1 MENKVLWA
9 VFYNLVLFLLASSK
23 ESNRIKAYKLKK
35 ESKLWPLQDSLNE
48 SDKFEYT
55 NGGKEN
61 PPIFFSSNVKAH
73 NKKEDKKYEQNLSLP
88 NNTSFVTVKN
98 YNYTRTPSH
107 HAYIRRD
114 NTHTNS
120 TNNNQ
125 IRNVPKE
132 LNPREFLFTPNNQIS
147 ASLIQTNGPA
157 APMDI
162 LRYLDFSNSSGQ
174 IISTVYPFYVQM
186 NYFAEIKYYITFHF
200 EAKKNYDKAYNQS
213 VNPLMSSIQN
223 QINSCVPKKAA
234 LEKTIFV
241 LENPESH
248 NINLSNYE
256 EKHNEYKQQLDAYK
270 NCVQANMES
279 YTDRM
284 SKFNEKI
291 YSILNSVKCTD
302 ACETDTYEIM
312 LEIYVERVKEVNL
325 NNYVNYLSTLKASL
339 QFGVTLMLKVKQEI
353 DNNVTISTINFLQEE
368 MLDIITLCEAHTGKI
383 IHGKEN
389 VLKLQG
395 KEIPAE
401 VPLSTLKKL
410 YFDSANFYATY
421 KFSLK
426 RTDTTTAALRE
437 KGKLLADLYNKLITY
452 VSEKIDKNLDSL
464 YFISKSE
471 SMISEFEDTFKAGTE
486 ASKENSSIT
495 ADYARYSNLQIIDI
509 KSKYDYKIT
518 ELKKYLNQLKVLI
531 SPMKDLYNLNSLQK
545 DQRDSGRSIRS
556 SNSSPQEKVSALIN
570 LLSTIKDEDGTVL
583 ENFKNIER
591 YYEQGK
597 PLKGTLEGL
606 IKMIKAYEQDIVNLI
621 DNEKHNRS
629 YKDDIKNK
637 IKYITEKTDAI
648 KDIIPLNEEV
658 DNIIKQIEKLFN
670 EDLFHEGLPNMEK
683 LKKEKEKIKATIKS
697 LNTNFYDGDLKE
709 LVDDMLNFVY
719 KHSDFYDQ
727 AYAKGDVV
735 NLQKEAEQEY
745 EKITKL
751 KSNNIPQMLKDLKS
765 ESKNLSEL
773 KDTMMDEMLNNVHQ
787 DISNAFEQIRN
798 KYKDITTSLSAYKED
813 KQKFEKFK
821 VDMIQTKNE
830 LLGSLQQNDKKL
842 SEANNMYE
850 EFLAHIDTTTNRENQ
865 MYNQANALK
874 ENLANVQSKISSYQ
888 GKIEKLKA
896 HTRKNY
902 EKIKTLLQ
910 TFGNENINAKL
921 AEYEK
926 EFNENKRVVNTIIN
940 QIQESNKNIENIKIL
955 NNSIDRSEVNKQLIE
970 ELATNKQQLKEKID
984 THIKQLNSYNIIA
997 KDDKLIFE
1005 KTLNEEKANINTQ
1018 LSDTSI
1024 DNLKAQIQEMLDYCK
1039 TAKAKTNDKDGTH
1052 LEKLDKQK
1060 MDWKDSKVKID
1071 KLSTSYQVLDKKIN
1085 DLIKKQHDEIVAL
1098 IDKLITEKG
1107 NEIREKTDE
1116 KIKHLSE
1123 IKTKLSSFTVS
1134 DNVKNTQNVAIK
1146 GEVNGFEKKIE
1157 ALLIRVDNNNAK
1169 LTELRGKADQHV
1181 TTLRGEKNK
1190 TAEFNAKKDSLE
1202 KIHQQME
1209 NTHKELESMENEK
1222 IPINDINQ
1230 MEIEYGRILI
1240 HHMVQQI
1247 GEKKER
1253 SKSILEEINSTIE
1266 SIDQAKQNIPP
1277 EQQDI
1282 LREFEYS
1289 GYRDKA
1295 TASSTE
1301 IEQIDKSAKTEEGKA
1316 KSSTNLSDID
1326 VIKKEVLSYLRKA
1339 TTESNTMEDALREI
1353 KNVNTFLTS
1362 NISEEILANILK
1374 SAART
1379 QELNQQAVGEFNK
1392 ADRLIKEVEAKLS
1405 QATEHKSAIPG
1416 SAEYKQIEQ
1425 KINLIKQ
1432 IQKEITAGKEE
1443 INTCLSNTKEYKE
1456 KCESEV
1462 NSVNRGKAKV
1472 DFLQKRKELEENRM
1486 SQENL
1491 SKITDSIDQC
1501 KKDLAEIASS
1511 ELKVKAN
1518 YDSII
1523 KYEESINTILNYSSI
1538 LEYQTK
1544 LEIRKKEKTD
1554 LMNYINTENSAIQ
1567 EKLLNLQKKL
1577 NQLNENTDYTK
1588 VGNDLNNAKST
1599 KANVT
1604 IQYNLGRVKHQ
1615 LENVSVIKQELEKVL
1630 SAATDLE
1637 REVSKISDVTES
1649 NNLESL
1655 NGKEA
1660 DYTKHIKSFNKLK
1673 LLVQEKA
1680 AKVEEISSDTD
1691 NIEKELTEHKII
1703 FEVGLTERLIE
1714 IVKNRKS
1721 YVDTTKE
1728 LLNSSLNNF
1737 ASLFNG
1743 LDLKGYNPKANLE
1756 MYTQKLNT
1764 IHNEFMASHKIFDE
1778 KSKKVLVKDVNFT
1791 EAKTLREE
1799 AQKEDVTLKNKE
1811 EEAKSYL
1818 SDIKKK
1824 ESFEFILHMK
1834 EKLTQISKMCEQ
1846 QYEQADKGYS
1856 EVKTSIDRI
1865 ANLNDENSVADVL
1878 KEANDKNEQVQN
1890 LTHYTYKNEA
1900 QNVLRHM
1907 AKSANFIGINLVTGI
1922 QPTELSSQ
1930 ASESTTPELKF
1941 ESEREMKLEILTLSG
1956 NTTKLDYYKN
1966 MKDAYQSVLSI
1977 FKYSHGI
1984 DEKQRES
1991 QKITESANGSYL
2003 NNKAINE
2010 FKGRLNNVKSKQT
2023 AISNKIDNATTLL
2036 HNLNKIKT
2044 DDKNYDTI
2052 LEKDAS
2058 EELKRRRDS
2067 FNQEM
2072 KNTVDGL
2079 KLKEIQEK
2087 FNEQVK
2093 LLQNL
2098 ETKVST
2104 LNVHEGNVTE
2114 TVKKENTAVDAI
2126 QAAMEGIEKDV
2137 EYINYSYDELLKKGQ
2152 KIENQRYT
2160 SIRENLT
2167 NKIANDSSAINKIKK
2182 KAQQYLA
2189 YIKNNY
2195 NSIYNDIGTLNEY
2208 FDIKRLSN
2216 HDLTNVQEATRL
2228 HIEMSA
2234 AVEASEEI
2242 IADMKNEFI
2251 TNTEA
2256 DISALQNSADRLK
2269 SLYSN
2274 LKRKQISIN
2283 QIYKKINLIKLQ
2295 EIKTSANK
2303 YMDIAK
2309 LFNNVLEAQHKKLA
2323 QDRSKILQVKEKLIN
2338 TEKELANLDETIT
2351 LQSLKK
2357 STELCNSATKSIQDI
2372 RELEKENNKED
2383 KKIKIY
2389 GEKISHLINRRK
2401 VLLNDVSEYDRT
2413 ENFDHENEQAANDLQ
2428 NDIATIKKVL
2438 VSSEEQYRKLLE
2450 NVKKNESLYS
2460 NNDTKNFTLEISK
2473 KIENVK
2479 RKISIN
2485 IPESEQLLQ
2494 IENRF
2499 GDIKA
2504 IINGIKA
2511 DNDVDE
2517 YVEEV
2522 YKNIQREKEKLT
2534 DMRNG
2539 EQVKEAIKNITHY
2552 NDETKNKLSRIYN
2565 AFEKVKMK
2573 KKDMEKIFASI
2584 SEKSENNA
2592 IQNDV
2597 KNAIEHSINMQQLL
2611 ESHID
2616 KLRTLITNID
2626 KELIELKNGKIKASN
2641 RRISQISPMGQGKLF
2656 STPEGQAYNNL
2667 HNTGYNHY
2675 GSGNHSRGRNE
2686 NGNVRFAAGIVVGLG
2701 VCSFFASALFK
2712 GKKENET
2719 YGRDLNSRDEEFEG
2733 KNNGNLQD
2741 KEEIIEV
2748 SFHESENVY

>member
-35 ESKLWPLQDSLNE
+35 EPKLWPLQDSLNE

-61 PPIFFSSNVKAH
+61 PPNFFSSNVKAH
-73 NKKEDKKYEQNLSLP
+73 NKKEGKKYEQNLSLP
-88 NNTSFVTVKN
+88 DNTSFVTVKN

-132 LNPREFLFTPNNQIS
+132 LNPREFLFTPKNQIS
-147 ASLIQTNGPA
+147 ASLIQTNGPV

-186 NYFAEIKYYITFHF
+186 SYFAEIKYYITYHY
-200 EAKKNYDKAYNQS
+200 EAKKNYDEAYNQS
-213 VNPLMSSIQN
+213 VNPLMSRIQN

-241 LENPESH
+241 LEYPENH

-256 EKHNEYKQQLDAYK
+256 AKHNEYKQQLDAYK
-270 NCVQANMES
+270 NCVQANMKS

-284 SKFNEKI
+284 SNFNEKI

-312 LEIYVERVKEVNL
+312 LEIYVERVKEVNH

-339 QFGVTLMLKVKQEI
+339 QLGVTLMLKVKQEI
-353 DNNVTISTINFLQEE
+353 DNNVTISAINFLQEE
-368 MLDIITLCEAHTGKI
+368 MLDIITIGEAHTGKI

-389 VLKLQG
+389 VLKLQNNN
-395 KEIPAE
+395 IPSQ

-426 RTDTTTAALRE
+426 RADTTTAALKE
-437 KGKLLADLYNKLITY
+437 KEKLLANLYNKLITY

-509 KSKYDYKIT
+509 KSMYDYKIT

-545 DQRDSGRSIRS
+545 DQRDSVRSIRS
-556 SNSSPQEKVSALIN
+556 SNSSPQEKVSALLN
-570 LLSTIKDEDGTVL
+570 FLSKIKEENGTVL

-606 IKMIKAYEQDIVNLI
+606 IKMIKTYEQDIVNLI

-637 IKYITEKTDAI
+637 IIYITEKTDAI

-787 DISNAFEQIRN
+787 DISNVFEQIRN

-850 EFLAHIDTTTNRENQ
+850 EFLAHIDTTTNREKQ

-984 THIKQLNSYNIIA
+984 SHIKQLNSYNIIA

-1024 DNLKAQIQEMLDYCK
+1024 DNLKAQIQETLDYYK
-1039 TAKAKTNDKDGTH
+1039 TAKANTNDKDGTH
-1052 LEKLDKQK
+1052 LEKLDKKK

-1071 KLSTSYQVLDKKIN
+1071 ILSTSYQVLDKKIN

-1146 GEVNGFEKKIE
+1146 GEISGFEKKME
-1157 ALLIRVDNNNAK
+1157 ALLRRIDNNNAK

-1230 MEIEYGRILI
+1230 MEIEYARILI

-1253 SKSILEEINSTIE
+1253 SKIILEEIKTTIA
-1266 SIDQAKQNIPP
+1266 SIDQAKKNIPP

-1301 IEQIDKSAKTEEGKA
+1301 IEQIDKSAKAEEGKA
-1316 KSSTNLSDID
+1316 NSSTNLSDID
-1326 VIKKEVLSYLRKA
+1326 VIKKQVLSYFRKA
-1339 TTESNTMEDALREI
+1339 TTESNTMENALREI

-1392 ADRLIKEVEAKLS
+1392 TDRLIKEVEAKLS
-1405 QATEHKSAIPG
+1405 QANEHKSAISG
-1416 SAEYKQIEQ
+1416 SVEYKQIEQ

-1443 INTCLSNTKEYKE
+1443 INNCLSNTKEYKE

-1472 DFLQKRKELEENRM
+1472 DFLQKREALEKKM

-1491 SKITDSIDQC
+1491 GKITDSIDQC
-1501 KKDLAEIASS
+1501 KKDLADITSLEV
-1511 ELKVKAN
+1511 KVKAN

-1538 LEYQTK
+1538 LEYKTK

-1554 LMNYINTENSAIQ
+1554 LMTYINTENSAIQ

-1599 KANVT
+1599 KANVI

-1637 REVSKISDVTES
+1637 RDISKIADVTES

-1660 DYTKHIKSFNKLK
+1660 DYTKRIRSFNKLK
-1673 LLVQEKA
+1673 QLVQEKA

-1778 KSKKVLVKDVNFT
+1778 KSKKVLDKDVNFT

-1834 EKLTQISKMCEQ
+1834 EKLNQISKMCEQ

-1865 ANLNDENSVADVL
+1865 ANLNDENSIADVL

-1941 ESEREMKLEILTLSG
+1941 ESEGEMKLEILTLSG

-2003 NNKAINE
+2003 NNKEINE

-2067 FNQEM
+2067 FNQEI

-2104 LNVHEGNVTE
+2104 LNVHEGNATE

-2182 KAQQYLA
+2182 KAQEYLA

-2195 NSIYNDIGTLNEY
+2195 NSIYNDTGTLNEY
-2208 FDIKRLSN
+2208 FDTKRLSN

-2256 DISALQNSADRLK
+2256 DISALQNSADRLM

-2309 LFNNVLEAQHKKLA
+2309 LFNNVLEAQHKELA
-2323 QDRSKILQVKEKLIN
+2323 QDISKILQ
-2338 TEKELANLDETIT
+2338 A
-2351 LQSLKK
+2351 
-2357 STELCNSATKSIQDI
+2357 
-2372 RELEKENNKED
+2372 KEN
-2383 KKIKIY
+2383 
-2389 GEKISHLINRRK
+2389 
-2401 VLLNDVSEYDRT
+2401 
-2413 ENFDHENEQAANDLQ
+2413 
-2428 NDIATIKKVL
+2428 
-2438 VSSEEQYRKLLE
+2438 
-2450 NVKKNESLYS
+2450 
-2460 NNDTKNFTLEISK
+2460 
-2473 KIENVK
+2473 
-2479 RKISIN
+2479 
-2485 IPESEQLLQ
+2485 
-2494 IENRF
+2494 
-2499 GDIKA
+2499 
-2504 IINGIKA
+2504 
-2511 DNDVDE
+2511 
-2517 YVEEV
+2517 
-2522 YKNIQREKEKLT
+2522 
-2534 DMRNG
+2534 
-2539 EQVKEAIKNITHY
+2539 
-2552 NDETKNKLSRIYN
+2552 
-2565 AFEKVKMK
+2565 
-2573 KKDMEKIFASI
+2573 
-2584 SEKSENNA
+2584 
-2592 IQNDV
+2592 
-2597 KNAIEHSINMQQLL
+2597 SINMQQLL

-2616 KLRTLITNID
+2616 KLRALITNID
-2626 KELIELKNGKIKASN
+2626 KELIELTNGKIKASN

-2667 HNTGYNHY
+2667 HNTGYNHN

-2686 NGNVRFAAGIVVGLG
+2686 NGNVRFAAGIVVGFG

-2712 GKKENET
+2712 GKGENET

-2748 SFHESENVY
+2748 SFHESENAY